1 MDRVSTYCDE
11 SSYMAYVT
19 KVKVKV
25 DPRGRRVQSC
35 VIDDPCTDYA

>member
-1 MDRVSTYCDE
+1 MERVSTYCDE

-25 DPRGRRVQSC
+25 DPRGHRVQ
-35 VIDDPCTDYA
+35 VVDDSCTDYA